1 MQINYNF
8 ADYVGYT
15 MKRAIIFLTVFSFSL
30 PAFTSLKG
38 QEAWTLEKCIRYAAE
53 NNLQI
58 KQQSLMVQQA
68 ENNVLQ
74 SKLDF
79 VPSVSGSVS
88 HNMSWGRSVNLQDLE
103 IIENKLSQSTSANL
117 SASMN
122 LLEGLSKF
130 NTLKSNKTQLEIYNY
145 EVEKLKN
152 DISINITQAYL
163 QVLLAQQMEKTAAE
177 SYKSVEEQVER
188 TRKLVDAGSQ
198 AYSTLLEIQSQLGT
212 EKVQWVTAQNDVRSN
227 LLTLKQLLDL
237 SPDTPFDIY
246 APDTENFS
254 MELQTENLNS
264 IYNSALDLP
273 QIKSAELALEKSR
286 LDLKIQKG
294 QAYPVVSLSAGYG
307 SYYSNSQEKAFF
319 SQFND
324 NRNPSLGFSLRIPVF
339 NNWRTNTSIRN
350 ARLNVKNYELDLEI
364 KHQNLFKEIQQ
375 AYNDALSAYE
385 KYKAAEQNMASS
397 QESFSY
403 VEKKFDLGMLNGT
416 DYTVSRT
423 NLFKAQSEFYQAKYQ
438 YIFQLKILDFYKG
451 IPLTL

>member
-15 MKRAIIFLTVFSFSL
+15 MKRTIIFLTVFSFSL

-88 HNMSWGRSVNLQDLE
+88 HNMSWGRSANLQDLE

-145 EVEKLKN
+145 EVEKLRN

-246 APDTENFS
+246 VPDT
-254 MELQTENLNS
+254 
-264 IYNSALDLP
+264 
-273 QIKSAELALEKSR
+273 
-286 LDLKIQKG
+286 
-294 QAYPVVSLSAGYG
+294 
-307 SYYSNSQEKAFF
+307 
-319 SQFND
+319 
-324 NRNPSLGFSLRIPVF
+324 
-339 NNWRTNTSIRN
+339 
-350 ARLNVKNYELDLEI
+350 
-364 KHQNLFKEIQQ
+364 
-375 AYNDALSAYE
+375 
-385 KYKAAEQNMASS
+385 
-397 QESFSY
+397 
-403 VEKKFDLGMLNGT
+403 
-416 DYTVSRT
+416 
-423 NLFKAQSEFYQAKYQ
+423 
-438 YIFQLKILDFYKG
+438 
-451 IPLTL
+451 

>member
-15 MKRAIIFLTVFSFSL
+15 MKRVIIFLTVFSFSL

-246 APDTENFS
+246 VPDTENFS

-385 KYKAAEQNMASS
+385 KYKAAEQNMVSS

>member
-246 APDTENFS
+246 VPDTENFS

-385 KYKAAEQNMASS
+385 KYKAAEQNMVSS

>member
-246 APDTENFS
+246 VPDTENFS

-364 KHQNLFKEIQQ
+364 KHQNLFKDIQQ

-385 KYKAAEQNMASS
+385 KYKAAEQNIDSS

-451 IPLTL
+451 VPLTL

>member
-15 MKRAIIFLTVFSFSL
+15 MKRVIIFLTVFSFSL

-385 KYKAAEQNMASS
+385 KYKAAEQNMVSS

>member
-15 MKRAIIFLTVFSFSL
+15 MKRVIIFLTVFSFSL

-246 APDTENFS
+246 VPDTENFS

-364 KHQNLFKEIQQ
+364 KHQNLFKDIQQ
-375 AYNDALSAYE
+375 AYNDARSAYE

-451 IPLTL
+451 VPLTL

>member
-1 MQINYNF
+1 
-8 ADYVGYT
+8 
-15 MKRAIIFLTVFSFSL
+15 
-30 PAFTSLKG
+30 
-38 QEAWTLEKCIRYAAE
+38 
-53 NNLQI
+53 
-58 KQQSLMVQQA
+58 
-68 ENNVLQ
+68 
-74 SKLDF
+74 
-79 VPSVSGSVS
+79 
-88 HNMSWGRSVNLQDLE
+88 
-103 IIENKLSQSTSANL
+103 
-117 SASMN
+117 
-122 LLEGLSKF
+122 
-130 NTLKSNKTQLEIYNY
+130 
-145 EVEKLKN
+145 
-152 DISINITQAYL
+152 
-163 QVLLAQQMEKTAAE
+163 
-177 SYKSVEEQVER
+177 
-188 TRKLVDAGSQ
+188 
-198 AYSTLLEIQSQLGT
+198 
-212 EKVQWVTAQNDVRSN
+212 
-227 LLTLKQLLDL
+227 
-237 SPDTPFDIY
+237 
-246 APDTENFS
+246 

>member
-15 MKRAIIFLTVFSFSL
+15 MKRVIIFLTVFSFSL

-246 APDTENFS
+246 VPDTVNFS

-385 KYKAAEQNMASS
+385 KYKAAEQNMVSS